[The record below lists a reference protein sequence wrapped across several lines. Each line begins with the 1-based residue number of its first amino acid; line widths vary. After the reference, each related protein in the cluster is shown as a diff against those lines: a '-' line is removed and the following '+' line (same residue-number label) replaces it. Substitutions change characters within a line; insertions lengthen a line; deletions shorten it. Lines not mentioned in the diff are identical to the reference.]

1 MYFSTVKTAL
11 KTIAIIVAIALM
23 LYGLFLVRTI
33 LLYILIA
40 ALISMLGRPIM
51 NLLNKVKIKRFK
63 LPSSLNAVFILLF
76 FISLIVGLVSIFVP
90 LVIQQAR
97 ILSATDVNEVLKAFN
112 EPMERVQSFLAEY
125 ELSDEQFDEKYLRL
139 KIRELLRFSVIS
151 DAFQSLFGILGN
163 VFIALFSIL
172 FMSFFFLR
180 DGSLLTKI
188 ITGITPR
195 AESYHVKS
203 ILDNTKRLLTRYCL
217 GLVVQVSLV
226 TLIVSSSLYFFLGVE
241 NALIIGFL
249 AGMLNL
255 VPYLGPIM
263 GAILAVGIVMLTNLD
278 LSFYDELLPMS
289 GWVLLIFACMQ
300 LIDNM
305 FTQPVI
311 FSNVVN
317 AHPLEIF
324 IVISVAGTIYGI
336 TGMVFAIPVYTV
348 LRIIAKEFFSQYRIV
363 ERLTKNL

>member
-1 MYFSTVKTAL
+1 
-11 KTIAIIVAIALM
+11 
-23 LYGLFLVRTI
+23 
-33 LLYILIA
+33 
-40 ALISMLGRPIM
+40 MLGRPIM
-51 NLLNKVKIKRFK
+51 NLLNKVKIKRFR
-63 LPSSLNAVFILLF
+63 LSPSFNAIFILLF
-76 FISLIVGLVSIFVP
+76 FVSLIVGLVSIFVP

-97 ILSATDVNEVLKAFN
+97 LLSEIDVNEVLNAFN
-112 EPMERVQSFLAEY
+112 EPMDRIQHFLAEY
-125 ELSDEQFDEKYLRL
+125 ELSDERFDDKYVRM
-139 KIRELLRFSVIS
+139 KIRELLKFSLIS
-151 DAFQSLFGILGN
+151 DAFQSAFGILGN
-163 VFIALFSIL
+163 VFVAIFSIL

-188 ITGITPR
+188 ITAITPR
-195 AESYHVKS
+195 TESNHVKS
-203 ILDNTKRLLTRYCL
+203 ILDNTKRLLTRYCF
-217 GLVVQVSLV
+217 GLAVQVSLV
-226 TLIVSSSLYFFLGVE
+226 TLIVSSSLYFFLGIE

-255 VPYLGPIM
+255 VPYLGPVM
-263 GAILAVGIVMLTNLD
+263 GAVLAVGIIMLTNLNLD
-278 LSFYDELLPMS
+278 FYEELLPLG

-300 LIDNM
+300 LFDNM

-348 LRIIAKEFFSQYRIV
+348 LRIIAKEFFSHYKLV

>member
-1 MYFSTVKTAL
+1 
-11 KTIAIIVAIALM
+11 
-23 LYGLFLVRTI
+23 
-33 LLYILIA
+33 
-40 ALISMLGRPIM
+40 MLGRPLM
-51 NLLNKVKIKRFK
+51 TALNKIKIRRFS
-63 LPSSLNAVFILLF
+63 PPPSLNAIVILVFF
-76 FISLIVGLVSIFVP
+76 VGLVVGLISVFVP

-97 ILSATDVNEVLKAFN
+97 ILTDIDVNEVIRAFSEPLKRA
-112 EPMERVQSFLAEY
+112 EAFLAEY
-125 ELSDEQFDEKYLRL
+125 ELTDERIDEQYIKS
-139 KIRELLRFSVIS
+139 KIRDLLRFSLIS
-151 DAFQSLFGILGN
+151 NAFQSVFGILGN
-163 VFIALFSIL
+163 IFIAIFSIL

-180 DGSLLTKI
+180 DGSLLTKM
-188 ITGITPR
+188 ITAITPR
-195 AESYHVKS
+195 TESNHVKS
-203 ILDNTKRLLTRYCL
+203 ILDNTKRLLTRYCF

-226 TLIVSSSLYFFLGVE
+226 TLIVSSSLYFFLGIQ

-263 GAILAVGIVMLTNLD
+263 GAILAVVIVMLTNLN
-278 LSFYDELLPMS
+278 LSFYGELLPMS
-289 GWVLLIFACMQ
+289 GWVLVIFACMQ

-324 IVISVAGTIYGI
+324 IVISIAGTIYGI

-348 LRIIAKEFFSQYRIV
+348 LRIIAKEFFSHYRV
-363 ERLTKNL
+363 VDRLTKNL